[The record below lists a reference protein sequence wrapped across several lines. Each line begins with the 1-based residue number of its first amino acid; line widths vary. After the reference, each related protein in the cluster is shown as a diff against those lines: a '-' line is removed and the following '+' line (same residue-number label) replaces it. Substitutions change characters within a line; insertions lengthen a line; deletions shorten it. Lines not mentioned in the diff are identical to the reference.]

1 MKNEEWCE
9 RCGCGILFKQVIKKV
24 ETRLIASVL
33 FLSLLKNE
41 IDRQDQEDETDK
53 MVEPEGFVFKDEER
67 KEGEDDQ
74 RDDFLYDFQL

>member
-1 MKNEEWCE
+1 
-9 RCGCGILFKQVIKKV
+9 VIKKV